1 MSSRSKATATKSR
14 HLYSFW
20 LDLDL
25 KRGLERLATKERAKV
40 ADEIRWAIVDRLT
53 AKGILKEGKR

>member
-1 MSSRSKATATKSR
+1 MSKRSKATATKSR

-25 KRGLERLATKERAKV
+25 KRGLERLAKVERAKV
-40 ADEIRWAIVDRLT
+40 ADEIRWAIVDRLK
-53 AKGILKEGKR
+53 AKGLLKEERR

>member
-1 MSSRSKATATKSR
+1 MSKRSKTTATKNR

-25 KRGLERLATKERAKV
+25 KRGLERLAAQDRAKV

-53 AKGILKEGKR
+53 AKGILKEAKR